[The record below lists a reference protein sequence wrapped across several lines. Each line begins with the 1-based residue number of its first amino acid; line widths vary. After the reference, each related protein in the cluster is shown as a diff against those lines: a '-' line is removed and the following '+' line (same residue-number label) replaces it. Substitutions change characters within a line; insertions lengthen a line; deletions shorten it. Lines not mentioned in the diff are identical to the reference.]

1 MLSTSSWLK
10 GTYVAHSLLVEE
22 LKLEHKTTNMSIFQL
37 IKGHN
42 SVTEKLFAK
51 VELVTLKGILKN
63 WYFSANLSTEVT
75 EQRIGNWHFLIHFS
89 QAYLKIIRDRGN
101 LSTSHWNLSAQ

>member
-1 MLSTSSWLK
+1 
-10 GTYVAHSLLVEE
+10 
-22 LKLEHKTTNMSIFQL
+22 MSIFQL